1 MAFFT
6 GSSLEIF
13 NPSFNSQS
21 IEPFFHFSRLPREL
35 RWAIWQLGLQYERL
49 LHVEVRSSKSH
60 CTATERPLD
69 KQRDPQAYEIIL
81 SERQPISKLS
91 HVNFEAREITHRFYR
106 VQLPC
111 LYRWEGKEDAEGIF
125 YFHPELDTLE
135 IRGEPFASFAQDL
148 WAHDTRSIGLINLAV
163 SNQFIPE
170 EPLPPITNSFLPQVL
185 SRLRRVIFL
194 YLGGVERMFLGEP
207 RTTDYFEKY
216 EVYRS
221 RPIMAI
227 TTKFSR
233 LSHDPRPYI
242 KPSLQQVYMDSPDPR
257 MIIHRWF
264 RMRRGRRQ
272 GVDFSVDLGWSL
284 HVTAQEIHG
293 RDDAIGWVRQQ
304 DEKWRDTLQEM
315 REEILEME
323 NEGSYV
329 EPYQNIE
336 RPLEP
341 AVGFWL
347 FPIEDLGLLPSM
359 SHDHNYHEDGGFWKS
374 HRKIDLSKFEPELC
388 FSYLP

>member
-1 MAFFT
+1 MAFST

-21 IEPFFHFSRLPREL
+21 IEGFSNFSRLPREL
-35 RWAIWQLGLQYERL
+35 RWAIWQLGLQHERL

-69 KQRDPQAYEIIL
+69 KQRDHQAYEIIL

-111 LYRWEGKEDAEGIF
+111 LYRWEGKEDTEGIF

-148 WAHDTRSIGLINLAV
+148 WAHDTRSIDLINLAV
-163 SNQFIPE
+163 SIQFIPE
-170 EPLPPITNSFLPQVL
+170 EPLPPITNSLLPQVF
-185 SRLRRVIFL
+185 SRFRRVIFL
-194 YLGGVERMFLGEP
+194 YLGLVASCKVQYDHEVGYRFLVAYGG
-207 RTTDYFEKY
+207 R
-216 EVYRS
+216 
-221 RPIMAI
+221 
-227 TTKFSR
+227 
-233 LSHDPRPYI
+233 
-242 KPSLQQVYMDSPDPR
+242 
-257 MIIHRWF
+257 
-264 RMRRGRRQ
+264 RMRHGRRQ

-284 HVTAQEIHG
+284 HVTTPEIHD

-315 REEILEME
+315 HEEILEME

-329 EPYQNIE
+329 EPYPNIE
-336 RPLEP
+336 RPLE
-341 AVGFWL
+341 AALLLVGGSL
-347 FPIEDLGLLPSM
+347 QRTEVASAAIAQI
-359 SHDHNYHEDGGFWKS
+359 DGTVQ
-374 HRKIDLSKFEPELC
+374 ELE
-388 FSYLP
+388 

>member
-1 MAFFT
+1 MAFST

-21 IEPFFHFSRLPREL
+21 IEGFSHFSRLPREL
-35 RWAIWQLGLQYERL
+35 RWAIWRLGLQYERL
-49 LHVEVRSSKSH
+49 LHVEVHSSKSH

-69 KQRDPQAYEIIL
+69 KQRDHQAYEIIL

-111 LYRWEGKEDAEGIF
+111 LYRWESKEDTEGIF

-148 WAHDTRSIGLINLAV
+148 WAHDTRSVGLINLAYDHEV
-163 SNQFIPE
+163 GYR
-170 EPLPPITNSFLPQVL
+170 FLVA
-185 SRLRRVIFL
+185 
-194 YLGGVERMFLGEP
+194 YGGR
-207 RTTDYFEKY
+207 
-216 EVYRS
+216 
-221 RPIMAI
+221 
-227 TTKFSR
+227 
-233 LSHDPRPYI
+233 
-242 KPSLQQVYMDSPDPR
+242 
-257 MIIHRWF
+257 
-264 RMRRGRRQ
+264 RMRHGRRQ
-272 GVDFSVDLGWSL
+272 GVDFSVDPGWSL
-284 HVTAQEIHG
+284 HVTTPEIHD

-315 REEILEME
+315 NEEILEME

-347 FPIEDLGLLPSM
+347 FPIEALGPLPSM
-359 SHDHNYHEDGGFWKS
+359 SHDHHYHRDGGLWKS

-388 FSYLP
+388 LSYLP